1 MPSANYQV
9 ARASCWTSII
19 GLSQCDA
26 EHPTYRTSELHHFK
40 YNDNIPQGS
49 EAELMLPDIDYQ
61 HHRITMLD
69 PSHKAATARCQVFLT
84 DIRQKNRPHHC
95 YQSIMPDTIIKL
107 PQHDARHSI
116 YTTSEAYQS
125 VSHPLTH
132 CVIYSIQ

>member
-1 MPSANYQV
+1 MPSAKHHV
-9 ARASCWTSII
+9 ARASCWTLII

-26 EHPTYRTSELHHFK
+26 EHPTYRTSERRHSK
-40 YNDNIPQGS
+40 NNVNVPRGA
-49 EAELMLPDIDYQ
+49 EAELMLPDIGYQ
-61 HHRITMLD
+61 PHQITMLD
-69 PSHKAATARCQVFLT
+69 PSQEAATARCQVFLT